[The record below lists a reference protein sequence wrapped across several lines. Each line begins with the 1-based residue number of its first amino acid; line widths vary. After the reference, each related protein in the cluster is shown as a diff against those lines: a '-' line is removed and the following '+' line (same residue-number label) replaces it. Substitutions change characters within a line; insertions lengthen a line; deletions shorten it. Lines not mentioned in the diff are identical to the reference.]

1 MNLKKKII
9 KLLGVSLLISALSAT
24 TGYAEGASDIWAENG
39 EEIIQATEA
48 EDVGFRSLNLN
59 SIEKDEAETL
69 ADTSSNIEAMSIP
82 YDVEMPLQT
91 RDMGST
97 DAPVFHVNGNLDEAY
112 DIYVT
117 SLSE

>member
-1 MNLKKKII
+1 MHKRK
-9 KLLGVSLLISALSAT
+9 
-24 TGYAEGASDIWAENG
+24 
-39 EEIIQATEA
+39 
-48 EDVGFRSLNLN
+48 

-69 ADTSSNIEAMSIP
+69 ADTSSNIEAMSVP

-117 SLSE
+117 